1 MTKSIGNGVV
11 ARRGSARIT
20 YQQFAE
26 WAPRIPQDVRHFI
39 TTDPKKLDAAGM
51 ASVMLLVYEHE
62 KILSPAN
69 RAHVYNS
76 LRNAEKARRGLR
88 SFFGNEAV
96 KVGFGI
102 YRILNPLTLLLMPF
116 RKFVQKQITPLG
128 AKAAEV
134 VTDMPTD
141 AVLWKRLIGQAWAPI
156 NAKAAMLATTLALG
170 AVIDVLDIDLG
181 DLFGDMLG
189 DLGDSLGSG
198 LNFAVDALATSSP
211 YAWSAW

>member
-1 MTKSIGNGVV
+1 
-11 ARRGSARIT
+11 
-20 YQQFAE
+20 
-26 WAPRIPQDVRHFI
+26 
-39 TTDPKKLDAAGM
+39 
-51 ASVMLLVYEHE
+51 
-62 KILSPAN
+62 
-69 RAHVYNS
+69 
-76 LRNAEKARRGLR
+76 
-88 SFFGNEAV
+88 V

-102 YRILNPLTLLLMPF
+102 YRILNPLSLLLMPF

-134 VTDMPTD
+134 VTDMPAD

-170 AVIDVLDIDLG
+170 AMIDVLDIDLG